1 MAQPGTASTARRIRV
16 LACGESAR
24 GDDAA
29 GFLAADL
36 LQAWLG
42 GVEPPPPAI
51 AGAVET
57 LGRRVGVDKVG
68 QLEPDELLALD
79 PDDALVVID
88 AVSGPE
94 PGTLVRRALA
104 DLTSGGP
111 APRSSHMLPL
121 RDVLG
126 LVQTLRGSLPRG
138 TFVGLGGSSFGLG
151 DPVSGPVRDAIP
163 ALAVATLEEAVR
175 LAGD

>member
-1 MAQPGTASTARRIRV
+1 MAQRGTGSTARRIRV

-36 LQAWLG
+36 VRAWLD
-42 GVEPPPPAI
+42 GVEPPPPTI
-51 AGAVET
+51 AEAVVA
-57 LGRRVGVDKVG
+57 LRRHTEVDKIG

-88 AVSGPE
+88 AVSGPA

-104 DLTSGGP
+104 DLASGGP

-138 TFVGLGGSSFGLG
+138 AFVGLGGSSFGLG
-151 DPVSGPVRDAIP
+151 DPVSGAVRDAIP
-163 ALAVATLEEAVR
+163 ELALATIEEAVR
-175 LAGD
+175 LAGG

>member
-1 MAQPGTASTARRIRV
+1 MAQPGSGSTARRIRV

-36 LQAWLG
+36 LRAWLD
-42 GVEPPPPAI
+42 GVESPPPAM
-51 AGAVET
+51 ADAVEA
-57 LGRRVGVDKVG
+57 LRRRAEVQVVG

-104 DLTSGGP
+104 DLASGGP

-126 LVQTLRGSLPRG
+126 LVQTLRGSLPPG

-151 DPVSGPVRDAIP
+151 DPVSSAVSEAIP
-163 ALAVATLEEAVR
+163 ALAVAALEEAVR

>member
-1 MAQPGTASTARRIRV
+1 MAHSGSGSTVRRIRI

-24 GDDAA
+24 GDDVA

-36 LQAWLG
+36 LRAWLDG
-42 GVEPPPPAI
+42 GEVPPPLMAT
-51 AGAVET
+51 AVEA
-57 LGRRVGVDKVG
+57 LRGRAEVDMVG
-68 QLEPDELLALD
+68 QLEPDQLLALD

-104 DLTSGGP
+104 DLASGGP

-126 LVQTLRGSLPRG
+126 LVQTLRGSLPPG

-151 DPVSGPVRDAIP
+151 DPVSSAVREAIP
-163 ALAVATLEEAVR
+163 ALAAAALEEAVR
-175 LAGD
+175 LAAD

>member
-1 MAQPGTASTARRIRV
+1 MAQPGTGSTARRIRV

-36 LQAWLG
+36 LRAWFD
-42 GVEPPPPAI
+42 GVEPPPSAM
-51 AGAVET
+51 ADTVEA
-57 LGRRVGVDKVG
+57 LRRSTEVEKVG

-79 PDDALVVID
+79 PDDPLVVID

-94 PGTLVRRALA
+94 PGTLVRRPLA
-104 DLTSGGP
+104 DLASGGP

-151 DPVSGPVRDAIP
+151 DPVSSAVREAIP

-175 LAGD
+175 LAGA

>member
-1 MAQPGTASTARRIRV
+1 MAQAGSGNAGRRIRV

-36 LQAWLG
+36 LRAWLD
-42 GVEPPPPAI
+42 GVEAPPTHA
-51 AGAVET
+51 ADGLET
-57 LGRRVGVDKVG
+57 LRGHVEIDAVG
-68 QLEPDELLALD
+68 QLEPDQLLALD
-79 PDDALVVID
+79 PDEVLVVID

-104 DLTSGGP
+104 ELASGGP

-126 LVQTLRGSLPRG
+126 LVQTLRGSLPQG

-151 DPVSGPVRDAIP
+151 DPVSSAVREAIP
-163 ALAVATLEEAVR
+163 ALAVATIEEANR
-175 LAGD
+175 LAST